1 MLKLIVATSSN
12 DVIGVNGTL
21 PWNCKADLQYFK
33 EKTTNSVVI
42 MGRTTWES
50 LPKRPL
56 PNRINVVVTSNQL
69 SIPGVHV
76 CNSLDE
82 AINKFPD
89 AWIIG
94 GASIYKQ
101 CISFVDEIYR
111 TIIDKPI
118 HGLNCMK
125 FPKIPMD
132 IFNLT
137 YYYSIGYQD
146 DCKYNVIFEK
156 FSKIGQ

>member
-33 EKTTNSVVI
+33 EKTTNAVII

-56 PNRINVVVTSNQL
+56 PNRINVVVTSNQI

-76 CNSLDE
+76 CNSFE
-82 AINKFPD
+82 ETVNRFPD

-101 CISFVDEIYR
+101 CISLVDEIYR
-111 TIIDKPI
+111 TIIDKPV
-118 HGLNCMK
+118 HGPNCVK

-146 DCKYNVIFEK
+146 DCKCNVIFEK
-156 FSKIGQ
+156 FSKIG

>member
-12 DVIGVNGTL
+12 DVIGVDGAL
-21 PWNCKADLQYFK
+21 PWSCKVDLQYFK
-33 EKTTNSVVI
+33 EKTSKSVVI

-56 PNRINVVVTSNQL
+56 PNRINVVVTSNRT
-69 SIPGVHV
+69 SIPGALVY
-76 CNSLDE
+76 NSLEE
-82 AINKFPD
+82 AVKQFPD

-101 CISFVDEIYR
+101 CISLVSEIYK

-118 HGLNCMK
+118 YNRNCVK

-132 IFNLT
+132 SFTLI
-137 YYYSIGYQD
+137 YRYSIGYQK
-146 DCKYNVIFEK
+146 DCECNVIFEK
-156 FSKIGQ
+156 FSKIG

>member
-12 DVIGVNGTL
+12 DVIGVDGTL
-21 PWNCKADLQYFK
+21 PWSCKADLQYFK
-33 EKTTNSVVI
+33 EKTTKSVVI

-56 PNRINVVVTSNQL
+56 PNRINVVVTSNPTP
-69 SIPGVHV
+69 IPGAHV
-76 CNSLDE
+76 CNSLEE
-82 AINKFPD
+82 AVERFPD

-101 CISFVDEIYR
+101 CISWVGEIYK

-118 HGLNCMK
+118 HGHNCVK

-132 IFNLT
+132 IFTLT
-137 YYYSIGYQD
+137 YRDSAGYQE
-146 DCKYNVIFEK
+146 DCECNVIFER
-156 FSKIGQ
+156 FSKIG